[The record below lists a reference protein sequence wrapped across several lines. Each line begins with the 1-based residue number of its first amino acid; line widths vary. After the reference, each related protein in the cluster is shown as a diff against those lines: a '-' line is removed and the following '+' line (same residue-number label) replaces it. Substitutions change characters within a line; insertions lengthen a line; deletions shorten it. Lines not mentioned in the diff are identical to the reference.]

1 MRRRWI
7 ICLATLAMAIT
18 MAIAWDRGR
27 AAELTDVGVKATSTS
42 SPATSPS
49 DSATQ
54 PRDSATQAAFTQPP
68 RLATSRSA
76 VTQPTTPVAL
86 PEEFAILQ
94 TRSPFM
100 HGPKAGR
107 GAGPE
112 ASLVLKGAVEI
123 GGRFIA
129 FFEDKT
135 SKRVMQL
142 SMGEPVGRGK
152 VTKISLDAIE
162 YEAAGAAA
170 AKRIEVG
177 QNLNGEVVPPTP
189 TSKPA
194 PPTPPGE
201 GPGGP
206 NQPPPGAPPGVEQ
219 PGAPRPSGK
228 RAAPQAAPASQPPG

>member
-1 MRRRWI
+1 MTTRWI
-7 ICLATLAMAIT
+7 ICLVAVATAITLA
-18 MAIAWDRGR
+18 IALDRGR
-27 AAELTDVGVKATSTS
+27 AAEMTDVGIKVSSTS
-42 SPATSPS
+42 SPVTL
-49 DSATQ
+49 

-76 VTQPTTPVAL
+76 VTQPAAAVAL

-100 HGPKAGR
+100 HGPKPGR
-107 GAGPE
+107 SAGPE

-129 FFEDKT
+129 FFEDKA

-152 VTKISLDAIE
+152 VKKISLDAIE
-162 YEAAGAAA
+162 YEAAGAA

-194 PPTPPGE
+194 PATSPGE

-206 NQPPPGAPPGVEQ
+206 NQPPGAPPGVE

>member
-1 MRRRWI
+1 MNRR
-7 ICLATLAMAIT
+7 CLVCAAALATAIT
-18 MAIAWDRGR
+18 LAIARERGR
-27 AAELTDVGVKATSTS
+27 AAEMSDAGLKATSAS
-42 SPATSPS
+42 SPATM
-49 DSATQ
+49 A
-54 PRDSATQAAFTQPP
+54 RDSATQAAFTQPP

-76 VTQPTTPVAL
+76 VTQPTTATAVAL
-86 PEEFAILQ
+86 PEEFAILH

-100 HGPKAGR
+100 HGPKPGR

-129 FFEDKT
+129 FFEDKS

-142 SMGEPVGRGK
+142 SMGEAVGRGK
-152 VTKISLDAIE
+152 VKKISLDAIE

-177 QNLNGEVVPPTP
+177 QNLNGEVAPPTP

-194 PPTPPGE
+194 GPPTPAGE
-201 GPGGP
+201 GPGG
-206 NQPPPGAPPGVEQ
+206 
-219 PGAPRPSGK
+219 
-228 RAAPQAAPASQPPG
+228 